1 MELALPKRGKLE
13 PQFACV
19 TKHLR
24 DANGLPIGKA
34 SDNPILDTRMYEVEY
49 VDRKKSAVSAKLI
62 AEKMFVQIDEEENSH
77 VLMEEITDHW
87 FDEASVK
94 IQDSFVITSYGTK
107 HRSQTMQDFSICIK
121 WRNGNTIW
129 VALNEIKEA

>member
-1 MELALPKRGKLE
+1 MELALPKSGELE
-13 PQFACV
+13 PQFTCV
-19 TKHLR
+19 TKHLW

-49 VDRKKSAVSAKLI
+49 VDRKKSAVSAKLT

-87 FDEASVK
+87 FDEAALKS
-94 IQDSFVITSYGTK
+94 QDAFVTTSYHTK
-107 HRSQTMQDFSICIK
+107 YRRQWTLGVILFIK
-121 WRNGNTIW
+121 WCNSNTTW
-129 VALNEIKEA
+129 VALNYIK